1 MTAATITDVML
12 TSFSSILHQFAV
24 QIDTKFHSFQDSGAW
39 RFCLCES
46 LSSLKLLFYVTLQ
59 SVVEIIRFVGEGFLP
74 FGELR

>member
-12 TSFSSILHQFAV
+12 TSFSTILHQFAL
-24 QIDTKFHSFQDSGAW
+24 QIDTKFHSFQDSGTW

-74 FGELR
+74 FGKLR